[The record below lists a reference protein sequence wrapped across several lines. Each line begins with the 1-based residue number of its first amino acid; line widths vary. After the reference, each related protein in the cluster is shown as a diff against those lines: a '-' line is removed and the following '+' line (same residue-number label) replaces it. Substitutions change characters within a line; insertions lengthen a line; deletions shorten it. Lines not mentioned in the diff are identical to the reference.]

1 MNAFKPSLLFAAL
14 FAVGLAGC
22 DRNDDDVAGAPDLVP
37 PAATEPDIDMP
48 PPAGVDLPPA
58 GGEGVL
64 TLGMHDDGGNYVVDS
79 AGSALYML
87 EGDEDG
93 SGCTDDCTEVWPPLL
108 VNDVQASIDPAT
120 TLDAGMLGRI
130 ERADG
135 TTQVT
140 YNGHPLYRYAA
151 DTGANRT
158 AGHGLQDQWGHW
170 YLVTPE
176 GEEFEAGDGAAADAP
191 EDREASIRTG
201 Y

>member
-1 MNAFKPSLLFAAL
+1 RPSHSASGREAPDLEFTAGTLRMPALRALEGAPRERTAMNAFKPSLLFAAL

-22 DRNDDDVAGAPDLVP
+22 DRNDDDVAGPPDLVP
-37 PAATEPDIDMP
+37 PAATEPDIDTP

-64 TLGMHDDGGNYVVDS
+64 TLGMHDDGGQYIVDR

-87 EGDEDG
+87 EDDEDG
-93 SGCTDDCTEVWPPLL
+93 SGCTDDCLEVWPPVL

-135 TTQVT
+135 T
-140 YNGHPLYRYAA
+140 
-151 DTGANRT
+151 
-158 AGHGLQDQWGHW
+158 
-170 YLVTPE
+170 
-176 GEEFEAGDGAAADAP
+176 
-191 EDREASIRTG
+191 
-201 Y
+201 